1 MIFLRDLSPNGAYFY
16 LLRLATENALS
27 RKQSRIGSF
36 IDLGHVC
43 VEFDEGERLCL
54 LNGRAV
60 NPVFAIVEA
69 AWMLAGSNDLSP
81 LEAIL
86 SDYKRFSDDGETL
99 NGAYGFRL
107 RSYFG
112 FDQID
117 SAVKELKDSPVSR
130 RVVLSLFSSS
140 DLGKQSADIPCNT
153 QLVLSIEDA
162 RLAMTVIN
170 RSNDLWLGVP
180 YNWFTFRILQD
191 FIAREVGIPAGNQ
204 RHISTCM
211 HLYERDAESAR
222 AVVRKNN
229 LDYIQEIE
237 GSLDLFDSDLIF
249 KDLLALSQ
257 ADFASVRSLDLG
269 IFFQR
274 YLQSR
279 KLPTL
284 RMNARTE
291 AKQRSVLDFTLNQWI
306 SDRKRPKE
314 TQMPILDNHDT
325 AIHLALQQF
334 VNSGD
339 AQNPELLEGLR
350 NAAINVRPLLPSLL
364 NKDLPAGVQIA
375 MDSAFDEQVS
385 QHIILELLLGC
396 LDPEL
401 RKTEIGT
408 NFTRR
413 LRGFAT
419 QLGLVEQRFIGREVP
434 EKMLGEVFLHILKT
448 NGAIQR
454 I

>member
-1 MIFLRDLSPNGAYFY
+1 MISLRDLSPNGAYFY

-43 VEFDEGERLCL
+43 VEFGEGERLCL

-69 AWMLAGSNDLSP
+69 AWMLAGSNDLAP

-86 SDYKRFSDDGETL
+86 TDYKRFSDDGETL

-107 RSYFG
+107 RSHFG

-117 SAVKELKDSPVSR
+117 SAIKELRVTPYSR

-140 DLGKQSADIPCNT
+140 DLGKKSADIPCNT
-153 QLVLSIEDA
+153 QLVLSIEDG
-162 RLAMTVIN
+162 RLAMTVMN

-180 YNWFTFRILQD
+180 YNWFTFRVLQE
-191 FIAREVGIPAGNQ
+191 FVAREVGIPVGNQ

-211 HLYERDAESAR
+211 HLYEHDAESAR
-222 AVVRKNN
+222 AVVKKNN
-229 LDYIQEIE
+229 TESIQEIE
-237 GSLDLFDSDLIF
+237 ESLDLFDSDLIF

-257 ADFASVRSLDLG
+257 ADFSSVRSHDLS

-274 YLQSR
+274 YLHSR
-279 KLPTL
+279 KLPTIT
-284 RMNARTE
+284 MNPHAE
-291 AKQRSVLDFTLNQWI
+291 AKQRSVLNFTLNQWI
-306 SDRKRPKE
+306 SERKRPKE
-314 TQMPILDNHDT
+314 TLMPMLDNHDT
-325 AIHLALQQF
+325 ATHLALQQF

-339 AQNPELLEGLR
+339 AQSRDLLEKLR
-350 NAAINVRPLLPSLL
+350 DAAINIHPLLPSLL
-364 NKDLPAGVQIA
+364 NKDLPAGVHIT
-375 MDSAFDEQVS
+375 MDSAFEGQVS
-385 QHIILELLLGC
+385 LHVVLELLLGC

-413 LRGFAT
+413 LREFAT
-419 QLGLVEQRFIGREVP
+419 QLGLVEQRFIGREAP
-434 EKMLGEVFLHILKT
+434 EKILREVFPHILRPKD
-448 NGAIQR
+448 AAP
-454 I
+454 